1 MMNDNKSIEQ
11 LENDFWG
18 NAPTES
24 SNLVTKIHSLRKKK
38 LSELEPEDI
47 RVLISQNIS
56 LEILIPLALKVL
68 ATNPF
73 IECDYYEGD
82 LLKSVLTSEGSYWS
96 RHPDKRREMLEL
108 FERNKERLM
117 NLDTT
122 DDIRDSLIDSFKEF
136 SESI

>member
-1 MMNDNKSIEQ
+1 MSDNKSIEQ

-24 SNLVTKIHSLRKKK
+24 SNLVLKIHSLRRKK

-47 RVLISQNIS
+47 RVLISQNVS

-68 ATNPF
+68 ETNPF

-82 LLKSVLTSEGSYWS
+82 LLKSVLTSKGNYWTK
-96 RHPDKRREMLEL
+96 HPDKRREIFEL
-108 FERNKERLM
+108 FERNKEALI

-136 SESI
+136 SESM